1 MGEQEADDHKTM
13 IFNKLLLNDLK
24 NLVVLQKVTRWVL
37 LVTFLTLEGKG
48 PWARV
53 LLNTQNA
60 Q

>member
-48 PWARV
+48 P
-53 LLNTQNA
+53 
-60 Q
+60 